1 MQTVVG
7 MFDTAAEAQ
16 QAAQQLATAGFGLES
31 VDVSNARSGGD
42 TGAAGNSD
50 YQNTS
55 GTAVEGAA
63 DAAGRTADQAGNAL
77 SNAARPDRDA
87 SDYRNTSGTAVEGVA
102 DAAGRTGDGIAG
114 FFSNLFG
121 GDDDTTQRYSHVARQ
136 AGSIVTVHCSTPAH
150 AHQAAD
156 ILDAAGAVN
165 VDERAAA
172 TGYQGQANSLAGTTP
187 TNQSTDGLK
196 AEVIEETLQ
205 VGKRVEQTGGVRLRS
220 RIVEKPVEASV
231 RLREERVVVNRTPVN
246 RPATE
251 ADFTAFKEGQVE
263 LTESAERAVVSKE
276 AHVVEEVS
284 LGKQVTEREEI
295 VRDTVRN
302 TEVDVE
308 QIPGTTTNTITPK
321 KTDY

>member
-7 MFDTAAEAQ
+7 MFDTAAQAQ
-16 QAAQQLATAGFGLES
+16 QAAKQLAAAGFGLDS
-31 VDVSNARSGGD
+31 VDVSNAKTGTSTSSNSD
-42 TGAAGNSD
+42 TSD
-50 YQNTS
+50 YQNAS

-63 DAAGRTADQAGNAL
+63 DAAGRATQHAEDSIG
-77 SNAARPDRDA
+77 
-87 SDYRNTSGTAVEGVA
+87 
-102 DAAGRTGDGIAG
+102 G
-114 FFSNLFG
+114 FFSHLFG
-121 GDDDTTQRYSHVARQ
+121 GNDNDDTTQRYSHVARQ
-136 AGSIVTVHCSTPAH
+136 AGSIVTVHCSTPEH

-156 ILDAAGAVN
+156 ILDEAGAVN
-165 VDERAAA
+165 VDERAAQ
-172 TGYQGQANSLAGTTP
+172 TGYQSQAKGFASTTP
-187 TNQSTDGLK
+187 TAAKTTSTDGLT
-196 AEVIEETLQ
+196 AEVIEENLQ
-205 VGKRVEQTGGVRLRS
+205 VGKRTEQTGGVRLRS

-231 RLREERVVVNRTPVN
+231 RLREEHVVVNRTPVN

-263 LTESAERAVVSKE
+263 LTESAERAVVAKE

-295 VRDTVRN
+295 IRDTVRN

-308 QIPGTTTNTITPK
+308 QIPGSTTTTTNTTTPK